1 MAGVSAGGPQGVL
14 AVAGDQ
20 SSAAARRLT
29 VPRSSFRLVRRLSA
43 FADTNAGFAALLITP
58 ALTVIFAVIF
68 LPLLYSIWLSFTK
81 VDLLNT
87 TGPALQLPGL
97 TIPLY
102 EFNGVD
108 NYIEVFR
115 DPIYWGAMWRTL
127 YFVAAFVIEATVI
140 GLAMALVLNTPF
152 FGRPVLRAM
161 LLIPWSMSR
170 VAVGLL
176 WLGMLNLD
184 FGAVNALLH
193 QLGLIDHYISFFSNG
208 MSALN
213 VLVVV
218 YVWNQA
224 PFAAVLFLAG
234 LQSISQDLYDAA
246 EVDGAGFW
254 RKLWHV
260 TLPALRPMMFLVI
273 VLSTVNGFLML
284 DLIFVITFG
293 GPGNDTTT
301 VSWLGYVTAFN
312 FFKFGP
318 GTAIL
323 FTLTL
328 LCVVLTVIYQKLILS
343 KFQAE

>member
-1 MAGVSAGGPQGVL
+1 MSEGSAASRHDRLPTERKNAIRQGLLNRIMAYADTRSGFATLMVAPAL
-14 AVAGDQ
+14 AVILAIV
-20 SSAAARRLT
+20 L
-29 VPRSSFRLVRRLSA
+29 
-43 FADTNAGFAALLITP
+43 
-58 ALTVIFAVIF
+58 
-68 LPLLYSIWLSFTK
+68 LPLLYSVWLSFAD
-81 VDLLNT
+81 VDLLKTN
-87 TGPALQLPGL
+87 GPALRLPGI

-102 EFNGVD
+102 KFVGLK
-108 NYIEVFR
+108 NYAALAGDQV
-115 DPIYWGAMWRTL
+115 YWDALLRTV
-127 YFVAAFVIEATVI
+127 YFVAAFVIEATVV
-140 GLAMALVLNTPF
+140 GLAMALILNTEF

-170 VAVGLL
+170 VVVGLL
-176 WLGMLNLD
+176 WLGMLSLD
-184 FGAVNALLH
+184 FGAVNAVLYR
-193 QLGLIDHYISFFSNG
+193 LGLIDTYMSFFANG
-208 MSALN
+208 FTALN
-213 VLVVV
+213 TLVVV

-234 LQSISQDLYDAA
+234 LQSIPKDLYDAA
-246 EVDGAGFW
+246 DVDGAGFW

-260 TLPALRPMMFLVI
+260 TLPALRPMTFLVI

-284 DLIFVITFG
+284 DLIFVMTFG

-328 LCVVLTVIYQKLILS
+328 ICVVLTYLYHRLILS
-343 KFQAE
+343 RYEAE